1 MKDLDSF
8 RILQVKQRS
17 SNERKTHTKV
27 LQAVQHKAFFFL
39 GCTAVPFHT
48 KKGTP
53 RMFRFQKH
61 SDKLL
66 SYAQLFMKDDLH
78 EQI

>member
-1 MKDLDSF
+1 MKEK
-8 RILQVKQRS
+8 RILKYFKQFS
-17 SNERKTHTKV
+17 TK
-27 LQAVQHKAFFFL
+27 HFFFL

-61 SDKLL
+61 SDTLL